1 MSGTGADFSSWSATL
16 PANLETNCVHIW
28 RGSLLSSDE
37 LLDENQQLLHP
48 EELARAQRFKFDRH
62 RNGFITARALLRKIL
77 GLYLRLP
84 ANEIE
89 LQSTSHGKPFIIT
102 HKLPELRFNLSHS
115 HERVLYAFC
124 LDRDVGIDIELIK
137 PGYADSGIPERFFS
151 RSEVEVLRSIAA
163 DRQAEGFFNCWTR
176 KEAIIKAIGQG
187 LSLPLSAFDVTLKP
201 GGEARVLDMRI
212 PEIDKKNWKIWD
224 IKVDNAYKAALALQG
239 DAVEL
244 SYFECDSIYTR

>member
-1 MSGTGADFSSWSATL
+1 MSGTGVLFPGWSATL
-16 PANLETNCVHIW
+16 PKNLKSNCVHIW
-28 RGSLLSSDE
+28 RGSLLSSDIHLE
-37 LLDENQQLLHP
+37 KNQQLLHP

-62 RNGFITARALLRKIL
+62 RNAFITARAFLRRIL
-77 GLYLRLP
+77 SLYIGLP
-84 ANEIE
+84 ADDIE
-89 LQSTSHGKPFIIT
+89 LHTMSHGKPFVKT

-124 LDRDVGIDIELIK
+124 LDREVGIDIELIK

-151 RSEVEVLRSIAA
+151 KSEVEVLRSVEVK
-163 DRQAEGFFNCWTR
+163 RQAEAFFNCWTR

-201 GGEARVLDMRI
+201 GEEARVLDMRI
-212 PEIDKKNWKIWD
+212 PEIDKNNWKIWD

-239 DAVEL
+239 DTVEL
-244 SYFECDSIYTR
+244 SYFECDSIYAR